1 MEQEITVSVDG
12 DLLDMALYR
21 HFEREVPGLVEDTLA
36 RNPGL
41 AALGPRLP
49 AGTVIRVKTPDPRER
64 SAPRRIVRL
73 W

>member
-1 MEQEITVSVDG
+1 MEQELIVSVDG
-12 DLLDMALYR
+12 DMLDMVLYR

-49 AGTVIRVKTPDPRER
+49 VGTRVMVKTPDPRER